1 MKEMTVR
8 ELKTRLDRGDRPFL
22 LDVRQPEEFAE
33 SRVEGSVLISLNEL
47 PGRVGEL
54 DPSRELIVICRSG
67 ARSARACQL
76 LEERGFRDVTNLVG
90 GNLAW
95 QALEKT

>member
-1 MKEMTVR
+1 MKEMTVS
-8 ELKTRLDRGDRPFL
+8 ELKARLDRGDRPFL

-33 SRVEGSVLISLNEL
+33 SRIEGSVLIPLNEL
-47 PGRVGEL
+47 PARVGEL

-67 ARSARACQL
+67 ARSARACQQ

-95 QALEKT
+95 QALIKS

>member
-1 MKEMTVR
+1 MKEMTAS
-8 ELKTRLDRGDRPFL
+8 ELKARLDRGDRPFL

-33 SRVEGSVLISLNEL
+33 SRIEGSVLIPLNEL
-47 PGRVGEL
+47 PARVGEL

-95 QALEKT
+95 QALEKA